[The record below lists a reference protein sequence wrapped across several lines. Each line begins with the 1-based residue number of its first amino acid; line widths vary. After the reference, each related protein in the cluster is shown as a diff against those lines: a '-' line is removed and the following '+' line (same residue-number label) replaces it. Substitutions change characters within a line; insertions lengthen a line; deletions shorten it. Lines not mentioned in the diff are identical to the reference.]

1 MIVYV
6 ATSSWVRTPVSFP
19 IAAISAG
26 LLILMAVA
34 TTSDKL
40 SIAERLNGDAVV
52 PQRGMTMDEVETRFG
67 PPDTRKLPVGDPPI
81 TRWIYAD
88 FRVFFEHQWVIH
100 SVAN

>member
-1 MIVYV
+1 MP
-6 ATSSWVRTPVSFP
+6 ATPP
-19 IAAISAG
+19 IAAICAG

-34 TTSDKL
+34 STQDNL
-40 SIAERLNGDAVV
+40 SIAKLLNGDAVV
-52 PQRGMTMDEVETRFG
+52 PQRGMTMDEVEARFG

-88 FRVFFEHQWVIH
+88 FKVYFEHQWVIH

>member
-1 MIVYV
+1 MP
-6 ATSSWVRTPVSFP
+6 AKRP
-19 IAAISAG
+19 IAAICAG
-26 LLILMAVA
+26 LLISMASVSTA
-34 TTSDKL
+34 DTL
-40 SIAERLNGDAVV
+40 SIAERLNKNAVV

-88 FRVFFEHQWVIH
+88 FRVYFEHQWVIH